1 VVGTNIKSGFVLG
14 HLMMTNW
21 QTTEIREGVAALRK
35 AAMHRSGEDYVA
47 ISVVFGDTAA
57 NWSGCGGRGEEA
69 AMKDIDPLFL
79 MNNKRSVNGDKA
91 GK

>member
-1 VVGTNIKSGFVLG
+1 MFAMALQHLETRQCIAVGKITSKYPFF
-14 HLMMTNW
+14 
-21 QTTEIREGVAALRK
+21 R
-35 AAMHRSGEDYVA
+35 
-47 ISVVFGDTAA
+47 DTAA
-57 NWSGCGGRGEEA
+57 NWSGYGGRGEEA